1 VAALDRVPGG
11 GVSAPYFLTPYV
23 SSGVLNLPAQLT
35 PGFPYRLQASTNLVN
50 CINLSTNTPGATP
63 FTFTDPL
70 GPAYPERFY
79 RLVTP

>member
-1 VAALDRVPGG
+1 LKRTSRVVP
-11 GVSAPYFLTPYV
+11 SNENQACAELA
-23 SSGVLNLPAQLT
+23 VLHLPAELA

-50 CINLSTNTPGATP
+50 WLNLSTNTPGSTP